1 MMVNIFTI
9 SICSKECY
17 KCLWLFKFSCFIVL
31 AMSLGC
37 SISLVIKYEWK
48 YTIINFI
55 HPMLNFY
62 NSINNM
68 YIFEYLLYGIGVV
81 SLK

>member
-1 MMVNIFTI
+1 MLQMFVVIQI
-9 SICSKECY
+9 
-17 KCLWLFKFSCFIVL
+17 LLCFIVI

-48 YTIINFI
+48 YTIRNFI

-68 YIFEYLLYGIGVV
+68 NIFEYILYGIGVV

>member
-1 MMVNIFTI
+1 MLQMLVVIQI
-9 SICSKECY
+9 
-17 KCLWLFKFSCFIVL
+17 LLCFIVL

-37 SISLVIKYEWK
+37 SISLVIKYDVFGLETPWK
-48 YTIINFI
+48 YTIRNFI
-55 HPMLNFY
+55 HPKLNFY

-68 YIFEYLLYGIGVV
+68 YIFEYILYGIGVV